1 MRGEETW
8 AILALHTSAPS
19 AQWIKSSGSHCPASG
34 SVILPA
40 QPDGKEKVGIYP
52 FETSAQ
58 WEVSLSLTDVM
69 IS

>member
-1 MRGEETW
+1 MRGEETC

-19 AQWIKSSGSHCPASG
+19 AQWIKNSGSHCPASG

-40 QPDGKEKVGIYP
+40 QPDGKEKIGIYP

-58 WEVSLSLTDVM
+58 
-69 IS
+69 